1 MPNNPSEVQ
10 SGVLLLT
17 DVRRSRTMLTGTNL
31 EYTKTYN
38 VRIVLE
44 TIRLYGPLSRVEIA
58 RRTQLTA
65 QTVTNITR
73 SLMQS
78 GMILEAERLQEGR
91 GAPSILLKINPDGA
105 FSIGLDLDKDHLT
118 GVLVDLLGTPRQQ
131 INKELK
137 FPSSDEA
144 MVILGET
151 ATELIG
157 REGVSVD
164 KIWGVGLGLPGP
176 FSVSDGMVVK
186 DVVSPIGL
194 PGWSNVPVKEILSQK
209 LSLPV
214 FIENNATAAA
224 IGELWYGAGRHI
236 GTFFY
241 VYFGAGLGG
250 GVVINGQPYYGYTG
264 NAGELGYYPAP
275 YHFDQEQK
283 SQKPHLGQYFR
294 LPSLYKKLNAQG
306 VEVSNLKE
314 LEVLYN
320 QKNAYLLSWI
330 EHGAS
335 HLAPLILAIEYL
347 IDPQAIFFGG
357 RLPDSMITD
366 LLEKLKELLPTL
378 RIKEKTT
385 YPDLLNAAAGAE
397 AAALGVATIPVYES
411 MAPLPGLLM
420 KTSKNNYRSLF
431 PPVNSVL

>member
-1 MPNNPSEVQ
+1 
-10 SGVLLLT
+10 
-17 DVRRSRTMLTGTNL
+17 MLTGTNL
-31 EYTKTYN
+31 EYTKSYN

-44 TIRLYGPLSRVEIA
+44 TIRLFGPLSRVEIA
-58 RRTQLTA
+58 RKTQLTA

-131 INKELK
+131 IHKELK
-137 FPSSDEA
+137 FPSSEEA
-144 MVILGET
+144 MVMLEET
-151 ATELIG
+151 AKELIN
-157 REGVSVD
+157 REGVSLE

-176 FSVSDGMVVK
+176 FSVSDGMVSK

-194 PGWSNVPVKEILSQK
+194 PGWSNVPVRDILSQK

-224 IGELWYGAGRHI
+224 IGELWYGNGRHI

-250 GVVINGQPYYGYTG
+250 GVVINGQPYYGFTG
-264 NAGELGYYPAP
+264 NAGELGYYPVEE
-275 YHFDQEQK
+275 HFDQEQNA
-283 SQKPHLGQYFR
+283 QKPHLGQLFR
-294 LPSLYKKLNAQG
+294 VTSLYKKLSAAG
-306 VEVSNLKE
+306 YKVSNLAE
-314 LEVLYN
+314 LEELYE
-320 QKNAYLLSWI
+320 QKNEMLMEWI
-330 EHGAS
+330 DKGAS
-335 HLAPLILAIEYL
+335 RLAPLMLAIEFL

-357 RLPDSMITD
+357 RLPEPIIND
-366 LLEKLKELLPTL
+366 LLGRLKKILPTL
-378 RIKEKTT
+378 RLREKTT
-385 YPDLLNAAAGAE
+385 YPDLMNAAAGAE
-397 AAALGVATIPVYES
+397 AAALGIATIPVFES

-420 KTSKNNYRSLF
+420 KTSKGNYRSLVS
-431 PPVNSVL
+431 PLVSE

>member
-1 MPNNPSEVQ
+1 
-10 SGVLLLT
+10 
-17 DVRRSRTMLTGTNL
+17 MLTGTNL
-31 EYTKTYN
+31 EYTKTFN

-73 SLMQS
+73 NLIQS
-78 GMILEAERLQEGR
+78 RMILEADRLREGR
-91 GAPSILLKINPDGA
+91 GAPSIPLKINPDGA

-131 INKELK
+131 INRELK
-137 FPSSDEA
+137 FPSPDEA
-144 MVILGET
+144 MVILENT
-151 ATELIG
+151 AKELIG
-157 REGVSVD
+157 REGLSRE

-186 DVVSPIGL
+186 DIVNPIGL
-194 PGWSNVPVKEILSQK
+194 PGWSNVPVREILGKK

-224 IGELWYGAGRHI
+224 IGELWYGKGRHI

-250 GVVINGQPYYGYTG
+250 GVVINGQPYFGFTG
-264 NAGELGYYPAP
+264 NAGELGYYPAQNTF
-275 YHFDQEQK
+275 YIDQNT
-283 SQKPHLGQYFR
+283 QKPHLGQFFR
-294 LPSLYKKLNAQG
+294 LPSLYKKLNAEG
-306 VEVSNLKE
+306 YSVSNLIE
-314 LEVLYN
+314 LEELYN
-320 QKNAYLLSWI
+320 QQNALLLSWI
-330 EHGAS
+330 EQGAS

-357 RLPDSMITD
+357 RLPDPIINE
-366 LLEKLKELLPTL
+366 LLEKLKIILPTL
-378 RIKEKTT
+378 RIREKTS

-397 AAALGVATIPVYES
+397 AAALGLATIPVYES

-420 KTSKNNYRSLF
+420 KTAKNNYRSLV
-431 PPVNSVL
+431 PLVPSEL

>member
-1 MPNNPSEVQ
+1 
-10 SGVLLLT
+10 
-17 DVRRSRTMLTGTNL
+17 MLTGTNL

-78 GMILEAERLQEGR
+78 GMIIEADRLQEGR
-91 GAPSILLKINPDGA
+91 GAPSILLKINPDGG

-144 MVILGET
+144 MVILENT
-151 ATELIG
+151 AKELIEH
-157 REGVSVD
+157 EGVPLD

-186 DVVSPIGL
+186 EVVSPIGL
-194 PGWSNVPVKEILSQK
+194 PGWSNVPVRDILSKK

-224 IGELWYGAGRHI
+224 IGELWYGNGRHI

-264 NAGELGYYPAP
+264 NAGELGYYPSAEN
-275 YHFDQEQK
+275 FEQDQNQGSE
-283 SQKPHLGQYFR
+283 KPHLGQYFR
-294 LPSLYKKLNAQG
+294 MPSLYKKLQSQG
-306 VEVSNLKE
+306 YEVSSLADLEELLNQRNEFLK
-314 LEVLYN
+314 
-320 QKNAYLLSWI
+320 SWI
-330 EHGAS
+330 DTGAS
-335 HLAPLILAIEYL
+335 YLAPLILAIEYL

-357 RLPDSMITD
+357 RLPDPIINE
-366 LLEKLKELLPTL
+366 LLEKLKRILPTL
-378 RIKEKTT
+378 RIREKKS
-385 YPDLLNAAAGAE
+385 YPDLLNAAAGSE

-420 KTSKNNYRSLF
+420 KTSKNNYRSLI
-431 PPVNSVL
+431 PPVIFET